1 MTTDVILVT
10 HDNPHIEATLQN
22 ILRIREVNRVLVF
35 SDAATAET
43 AELIEEE
50 RGVDSRIEV
59 FKSPYRIGTGAALNF
74 LIARSSADFI
84 LVHGDHDFSEEIR
97 VVVLEQEAEK
107 NPDIVLWTHELKANE
122 AVPRNPVAWG
132 DYTVTRQSLEGRFPL
147 RYNAAFFRR
156 APIVDANITYPQGIM
171 RNHDVIFA
179 QRVLAE
185 FPFQVNHL
193 NRELGRQTTGI
204 PEEPLSPWL
213 APQRFYLHHAGV
225 AVLHARSTRAERIV
239 TPLKW
244 PERLGRELTSAYARA
259 TMGYEVRAS
268 DAVLAPMDPW
278 PGKETLH
285 EVPQGDCEPEEAPGR
300 QDADGAI
307 VYIGWNAKE
316 CQDFVRSWAESLGR
330 PYEFVSVDTDFFK
343 VAGDLKRAAFVVIW
357 NGAQDNGRNAKALC
371 EAMKIPY
378 AFFEWGV
385 APQATTFLVDLD
397 GFAGDSMLTHPLG
410 WVGDADL
417 KAYREGVTELRTK
430 YPLEPKKARVL
441 VPLQIENDS
450 QILYHCPYR
459 NMGEFVEHVAAM
471 YPSHDII
478 VRPHPKSGSQ
488 RPWKS
493 ARATIEGK
501 DVVKDFYEAARI
513 SEVVVGI
520 NSTSLVEAA
529 MIGVP
534 VVALGKCPLHVQPL
548 RHRERLLAGYWALR
562 VLRTQSIGDV
572 LQRFNLKP
580 ID

>member
-1 MTTDVILVT
+1 MTTDIVLVT

-22 ILRIREVNRVLVF
+22 ILKIRGVNRVLVF
-35 SDAATAET
+35 SDAATAQT
-43 AELIEEE
+43 TELIEEE
-50 RGVDSRIEV
+50 RGIDSRIEV
-59 FKSPYRIGTGAALNF
+59 FTSSHRIGAGAALNF

-84 LVHGDHDFSEEIR
+84 LVHGDRDFSEEVR
-97 VVVLEQEAEK
+97 VAVLEQEAEK

-122 AVPRNPVAWG
+122 AVARNAVSWG
-132 DYTVTRQSLEGRFPL
+132 DYTVTRQSLEGKFPL

-156 APIVDANITYPQGIM
+156 APIVDANITYPQGVM

-204 PEEPLSPWL
+204 TEEPLSPWM
-213 APQRFYLHHAGV
+213 APQRFYLHHAGI
-225 AVLHARSTRAERIV
+225 AVLHARDTQADVDASKWTERIA
-239 TPLKW
+239 
-244 PERLGRELTSAYARA
+244 RELTSAYARA
-259 TMGYEVRAS
+259 TLGYEVRAS

-300 QDADGAI
+300 RADDGAI
-307 VYIGWNAKE
+307 VYIGWNGSE
-316 CQDFVRSWAESLGR
+316 CQGFVKRWAESLGR
-330 PYEFVSVDTDFFK
+330 PYAFIGIDTEFFK
-343 VAGDLKRAAFVVIW
+343 VAGDLKRASFVVIW
-357 NGAQDNGRNAKALC
+357 NGAQHNGRNAKALC

-397 GFAGDSMLTHPLG
+397 GFAGDSMLMRPLG

-417 KAYREGVTELRTK
+417 KAYREGVVELRTK
-430 YPLEPKKARVL
+430 YPLEPKKGRVL

-459 NMGEFVEHVAAM
+459 NMGEFIEHVSAM
-471 YPSHDII
+471 YPSHDIV

-493 ARATIEGK
+493 ARATIENR
-501 DVVKDFYEAARI
+501 DTIKDFYEAARI

-534 VVALGKCPLHVQPL
+534 VVALGRCPLAVQPL
-548 RHRERLLAGYWALR
+548 RYRERLLAGYWALR
-562 VLRTQSIGDV
+562 VPRTTSIGGV